1 MDMFRKLL
9 TITFITI
16 CISTFSQVGIGTNT
30 PNSSSILDVR
40 SSTAGILIPRIA
52 LTNTTTYKLNGA
64 TTIAEQFLAN
74 SMLVYNTSSQNDVTE
89 GYYYWKQ
96 INATTSGKWIKL
108 MNSQDNV
115 VSATN
120 GLNINSNQNVALGGS
135 LNSPTSVATS
145 STNTLAITGLQTGN
159 NTTDKI
165 VTTDTNGVLKVVNSA
180 LPKVFY
186 MPSITLDVSTLATG
200 KTVDLYAAYLSQFG
214 SPKVGSQGAPS
225 SIPTYT
231 KDQLYYYVTYF
242 DPNVFSV
249 TSVDANGLM
258 TYNVIGSATSSSYM
272 NIVFVVK

>member
-1 MDMFRKLL
+1 MKQVKFLL
-9 TITFITI
+9 LFM
-16 CISTFSQVGIGTNT
+16 
-30 PNSSSILDVR
+30 
-40 SSTAGILIPRIA
+40 AM
-52 LTNTTTYKLNGA
+52 
-64 TTIAEQFLAN
+64 
-74 SMLVYNTSSQNDVTE
+74 MLS
-89 GYYYWKQ
+89 
-96 INATTSGKWIKL
+96 
-108 MNSQDNV
+108 
-115 VSATN
+115 VSAFAEN
-120 GLNINSNQNVALGGS
+120 NILYLTKVSYQNLRADDGQPV
-135 LNSPTSVATS
+135 
-145 STNTLAITGLQTGN
+145 QM
-159 NTTDKI
+159 I
-165 VTTDTNGVLKVVNSA
+165 VSYTNGVLKVVNSA

>member
-1 MDMFRKLL
+1 MNMFKKLF
-9 TITFITI
+9 TIAFII
-16 CISTFSQVGIGTNT
+16 VGFSVFSQVGIGTNT
-30 PNSSSILDVR
+30 PNSSSILDVK
-40 SSTAGILIPRIA
+40 STTAGVLIPRIA
-52 LTNTTTYKLNGA
+52 LTNTTTFKLNGA
-64 TTIAEQFLAN
+64 TTIADQFLAN
-74 SMLVYNTSSQNDVTE
+74 SMLIYNTSTINDVTE

-96 INATTSGKWIKL
+96 MNNTTAGKWVKL

-120 GLNINSNQNVALGGS
+120 GLNINSNQNVSLGGS
-135 LNSPTSVATS
+135 LNIPTSVATS

-159 NTTDKI
+159 NITDKI
-165 VTTDTNGVLKVVNSA
+165 VTTDANGVLKVVNSA

-186 MPSITLDVSTLATG
+186 MPSITLDVSSLATG

-214 SPKVGSQGAPS
+214 SPKIGSLGAPS
-225 SIPTYT
+225 SIPTYA